1 MKTTEIPIDD
11 ELLALLDGEGV
22 DAGRALHEAAVL
34 ELYRRG
40 SISAG
45 RAAALLNMEKW
56 TFVRWAGDCCIER
69 GGNALGVR
77 WQRTAG
83 IRRLRHRTSSE
94 CAGDDRR

>member
-56 TFVRWAGDCCIER
+56 TFVRWAGD
-69 GGNALGVR
+69 LGIPYFR
-77 WQRTAG
+77 MDP
-83 IRRLRHRTSSE
+83 
-94 CAGDDRR
+94 DDLTREFDDLHD